1 VTSALLDR
9 LSRLFTT
16 VLAALEGER
25 GVWVVGGAVRDLL
38 LEREPRELD
47 LVVEGDAVPVARRA
61 AARLGGDVLVH
72 DRFGTATVRGAGVA
86 FDLAG
91 ARRETYARPGALPDV
106 ELGARLEEDLA
117 RRDFTVNT
125 LALRLVDGARTGWRG
140 AEDDLAARV
149 LRVLH
154 DDSFRD
160 DPTRLLRMAR
170 YAARLGFAPE
180 PRTAE
185 LAAAAV
191 AEGAP
196 ATVTGERVGAEL
208 RLLARE
214 PQPAALQELGRF
226 GLGAAL
232 LPAFDVDGPLI
243 ERALAVCHEALGG
256 AGGDRSGAERRQG
269 GAGSRECETG
279 GSEAR
284 TGGNEGGAGGD
295 PDGAGGEASPRAD
308 LVALGA
314 AVHRAEP
321 AELAARLREL
331 AFPAADAAAI
341 VACAGLDALVAELT
355 GNPPSAS
362 DLILRRRPPEAAA
375 LAAAAGSE
383 PARDWLVRG
392 RHQRLAITGN
402 DLLAAGLS
410 GPAIGRAL
418 QAARAALLDGTAPD
432 RDTQLA
438 AALAQT

>member
-9 LSRLFTT
+9 LSKLFTT
-16 VLAALEGER
+16 VVAALEGER

-125 LALRLVDGARTGWRG
+125 LALRLVDGARTGWPG

-191 AEGAP
+191 AEGTP
-196 ATVTGERVGAEL
+196 ATVTGERLGAEL

-214 PQPAALQELGRF
+214 PQPAALQDLGRF

-243 ERALAVCHEALGG
+243 QRALAVCHVALGG
-256 AGGDRSGAERRQG
+256 AGGDQSGAERRQG
-269 GAGSRECETG
+269 GAGSRECET
-279 GSEAR
+279 
-284 TGGNEGGAGGD
+284 GNEGGAGGD

-314 AVHRAEP
+314 AVHRAKP

-341 VACAGLDALVAELT
+341 VACAGLDALVADLT
-355 GNPPSAS
+355 GNPPSAA
-362 DLILRRRPPEAAA
+362 DLILRRRPAEAAA

-383 PARDWLVRG
+383 PARDWLLRG
-392 RHQRLAITGN
+392 RHQRLAIDGN

-410 GPAIGRAL
+410 GPAVGRAL

-432 RDTQLA
+432 RDAQLA
-438 AALAQT
+438 AALAS